1 MTNPTST
8 SQRLHENLGDII
20 AAAKPGERLPSEPKL
35 AQQLGV
41 SRATLRE
48 AMRTYETQGVLHRRQ
63 GSGTF
68 VVHPTHIFDSGLEVL
83 ESIETMA
90 KRIGLA
96 VKMGDFMIEQR
107 TPSAD
112 EASLFEITTESEVCQ
127 LSRIIIADDRP
138 IAYLIDTLPE
148 NLIREFDIQ
157 SEFSGSV
164 LDLLLKHEGLGITSS
179 RSEINA
185 VTAPR
190 DIARALGIQSGD
202 VMVHFKSNLYTNSGQ
217 VVDSSRSYF
226 VPGYFRFHIVRR
238 VGQISTG
245 NNAA

>member
-1 MTNPTST
+1 MTNSPST
-8 SQRLHENLGDII
+8 SRRIHQSLGDII
-20 AAAKPGERLPSEPKL
+20 SGAKPGERLPSEPDL
-35 AQQLGV
+35 ARELGV

-63 GSGTF
+63 GSGTY

-96 VKMGDFMIEQR
+96 VVMGDFMIEQR
-107 TPSAD
+107 TPSDD
-112 EASLFEITTESEVCQ
+112 EVGLFGITPDTEVCQ

-148 NLIREFDIQ
+148 NILNDFDIM

-164 LDLLLKHEGLGITSS
+164 LDLLLKHENLAITSS

-185 VTAPR
+185 VTAPK
-190 DIARALGIQSGD
+190 DVARALGIQSGD
-202 VMVHFKSNLYTNSGQ
+202 VLVYIDANLYTHSGQ
-217 VVDSSRSYF
+217 VVDSSSSYF
-226 VPGYFRFHIVRR
+226 IPGYFRFHILRR
-238 VGQISTG
+238 VGQIATS
-245 NNAA
+245 NYAA